1 MADEQSAVVLTG
13 IKETLDSL
21 KEFDKD
27 AVRRF
32 NKVVSTEL
40 GTAERAAHDLVDK
53 IQSRTTDTP
62 MRNWKPY
69 DVSNGR
75 SRGGKGWPG
84 FDKSVIKQNIKKTR
98 VQGKVRRD
106 YTTSAGALLNKSA
119 AGVIFEVAGRRSN
132 KGSFIERL
140 NWFGKASR
148 LVWKV
153 VDQQRARIEK
163 AVVDALEEAK
173 QELQKNL
180 DKAAGKAE

>member
-1 MADEQSAVVLTG
+1 MADEQAVVVLTG
-13 IKETLDSL
+13 IKETIDAL
-21 KEFDKD
+21 KKFDKD

-32 NKVVSTEL
+32 NKVINTEL

-69 DVSNGR
+69 DVKNGR

-84 FDKSVIKQNIKKTR
+84 FDKSVIKSNIKKSR

-119 AGVIFEVAGRRSN
+119 AGVIFEVAGRRSG
-132 KGSFIERL
+132 KGSFIQRL

-148 LVWKV
+148 LVWRV
-153 VDQQRARIEK
+153 VDQQKPRIQS
-163 AVVDALEEAK
+163 AVSAALEDAK

-180 DKAAGKAE
+180 DKSGKAE